1 MILKVSP
8 RTHSVRGNK
17 LIEKMH
23 KIDLLRGSYSK
34 RDALDLLTQLIHVK
48 IRFHESRIS
57 ADMLEEDLKMRENR
71 IHELQRDLYEAG
83 KLMERLEEPVSLEA
97 TIQIS

>member
-1 MILKVSP
+1 
-8 RTHSVRGNK
+8 
-17 LIEKMH
+17 MH

-57 ADMLEEDLKMRENR
+57 ADMLEVDLKMREKR

-83 KLMERLEEPVSLEA
+83 KIMERLEEPVSLEA